1 MDEKTR
7 LANML
12 PTRVPPQNKRPT
24 QTESEGL
31 EKILQENGQG
41 EKAGIVILT
50 SEEIDF
56 KQWP

>member
-1 MDEKTR
+1 MQ
-7 LANML
+7 
-12 PTRVPPQNKRPT
+12 PTRDPPQNKRPT
-24 QTESEGL
+24 QTKSEGL

-41 EKAGIVILT
+41 EKAEIVILT